1 MSRHHVQHRTP
12 AARIFRHKLS
22 LSSRRNGAKLTWLSY
37 AGSLTFA
44 GFRLQGRGLPEAE
57 ARRLLRQLL
66 AALQFAHERGVV
78 NRDVKVRRL
87 PAIASCRHAN

>member
-1 MSRHHVQHRTP
+1 M
-12 AARIFRHKLS
+12 
-22 LSSRRNGAKLTWLSY
+22 
-37 AGSLTFA
+37 FA
-44 GFRLQGRGLPEAE
+44 SFRLQGRGLPEAE

-87 PAIASCRHAN
+87 PAIAS